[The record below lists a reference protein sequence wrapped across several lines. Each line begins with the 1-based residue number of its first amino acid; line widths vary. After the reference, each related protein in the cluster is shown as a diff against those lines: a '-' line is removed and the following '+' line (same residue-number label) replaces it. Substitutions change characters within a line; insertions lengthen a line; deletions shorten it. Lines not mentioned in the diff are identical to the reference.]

1 MRTHVVLTQ
10 EEWAKFKPEL
20 VRANIKYSPS
30 GYGENTVY
38 IGMEVNDTERKLV
51 DEILERI

>member
-1 MRTHVVLTQ
+1 MRTHVVLTH
-10 EEWAKFKPEL
+10 EEWVKFKPEL

-30 GYGENTVY
+30 GYGKNTVY
-38 IGMEVNDTERKLV
+38 IGMEVNAVERQLV